1 MSSRAHNN
9 DPSDGEGP
17 TSSRVNAVAPRDYRM
32 TRQLATDELRQ
43 VFDLYRLGK
52 STYQLAHQFGTN
64 RHTITSH
71 LQRGGVLLPIAA
83 RSLRRTQQP

>member
-1 MSSRAHNN
+1 
-9 DPSDGEGP
+9 
-17 TSSRVNAVAPRDYRM
+17 M

-43 VFDLYRLGK
+43 VFDLYRLRK

-71 LQRGGVLLPIAA
+71 LQRGGVLPIAA